1 MNVEATQWK
10 RYFAADM
17 PLIFG
22 RQLGCVTRNF
32 VDKKTQ
38 CYKGWRTEALC
49 LSRHAKYLITPHPVN
64 RYNIGFQ
71 STCQEVKVLK
81 MYKRCGGVSKIYRC
95 PVCHEIFA
103 VPYQT
108 RGGGRTNWV
117 YSVRQKRRK
126 IYYCSYHCFREMQK
140 MTEGKVEA

>member
-49 LSRHAKYLITPHPVN
+49 LSRHAKYIN
-64 RYNIGFQ
+64 
-71 STCQEVKVLK
+71 
-81 MYKRCGGVSKIYRC
+81 
-95 PVCHEIFA
+95 
-103 VPYQT
+103 
-108 RGGGRTNWV
+108 
-117 YSVRQKRRK
+117 YSAS
-126 IYYCSYHCFREMQK
+126 C
-140 MTEGKVEA
+140 